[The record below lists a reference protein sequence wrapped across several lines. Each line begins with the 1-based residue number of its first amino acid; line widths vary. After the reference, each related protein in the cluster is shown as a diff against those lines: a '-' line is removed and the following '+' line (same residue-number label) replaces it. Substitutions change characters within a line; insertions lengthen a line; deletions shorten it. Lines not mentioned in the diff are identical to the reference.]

1 MKEDKRMDIFEI
13 VSILLGIFVVF
24 RIFSKHSKVLED
36 KEETK
41 DRNLKYIP
49 PVYTNKKSLNERQ
62 KGILK
67 LMNKKKVVL
76 PSEIY
81 DLYPN
86 VSTRTLRRDMDVLV
100 NLHLVR
106 QEGNTKDTK
115 YILNNH
121 IYA

>member
-1 MKEDKRMDIFEI
+1 MKEDKRIDIFEI
-13 VSILLGIFVVF
+13 ISILLGIFVVF
-24 RIFSKHSKVLED
+24 KVFSKYSKVLEK

-41 DRNLKYIP
+41 DENFKYSS
-49 PVYTNKKSLNERQ
+49 PVYTNRKGLNERQ
-62 KGILK
+62 RGILK

-100 NLHLVR
+100 DLHFVS
-106 QEGNTKDTK
+106 QEGSTKDTK
-115 YILNNH
+115 YILNNY

>member
-100 NLHLVR
+100 DLHFVS
-106 QEGNTKDTK
+106 QEGSTKDTK
-115 YILNNH
+115 YILNNY

>member
-1 MKEDKRMDIFEI
+1 MKENKRLDIFEI
-13 VSILLGIFVVF
+13 LSILLSIFFVF
-24 RIFSKHSKVLED
+24 KIFSKHSSVPEK
-36 KEETK
+36 KEETENRSLEYK
-41 DRNLKYIP
+41 S

-62 KGILK
+62 RGILK
-67 LMNKKKVVL
+67 LMNRKRVVL

-100 NLHLVR
+100 DLHFVR
-106 QEGNTKDTK
+106 QEGSTRDTK